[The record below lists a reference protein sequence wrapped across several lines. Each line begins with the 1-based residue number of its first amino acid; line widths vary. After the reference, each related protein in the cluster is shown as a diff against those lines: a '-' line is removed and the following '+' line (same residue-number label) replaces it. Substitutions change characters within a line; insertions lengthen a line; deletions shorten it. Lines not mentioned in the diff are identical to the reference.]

1 MGRPVKKHLDS
12 ILERQEARRAQ
23 RAENQIMM
31 LAEKALAES
40 YRVLEVGGAI
50 SKRDDAEKLL
60 DDFAALEMKHDAKL
74 TKEAAVAKVLK
85 SRDGQRLY
93 RLIRAGAVLD
103 QTSPVTIAKATK
115 RQSDAEREL
124 EDMARL
130 ERARNP
136 KLTHA
141 QSMDRVLR
149 TNEGR
154 ALQEKVTQNMREAS
168 AAGMPTS
175 GWKDGEEP
183 TDAQLAR
190 ILEKKTEFS
199 ELAKRINA
207 PNLDIDTRR
216 ALLKRMTEL
225 DAE

>member
-50 SKRDDAEKLL
+50 SKREDAEALL
-60 DDFAALEMKHDAKL
+60 DDFGALEMRYDEKL
-74 TKEAAVAKVLK
+74 TKAAAVAKVLK

-149 TNEGR
+149 TDEGR
-154 ALQEKVTQNMREAS
+154 ALQEKVTQNLREAS
-168 AAGMPTS
+168 AAGMPMS

-183 TDAQLAR
+183 TDAELGRLLTKRAEFETLAR
-190 ILEKKTEFS
+190 QVI
-199 ELAKRINA
+199 A
-207 PNLDIDTRR
+207 PNLDVSARQQI
-216 ALLKRMTEL
+216 LKRMQEL